1 MQHAK
6 IVGGA
11 EAQTMI
17 PWQVALLS
25 DNFQFC
31 GGTILDSCT
40 ILSAAHCGIN
50 KAHKIR
56 AGSKNRKNGGQVRS
70 IIRIISNNDLPY
82 NDITSDNDWV
92 ILKLSSPLELNDN
105 VFPACLPE
113 ADYLDIS
120 STEEACFTSGWG
132 TLASGMIRIIIF
144 I

>member
-56 AGSKNRKNGGQVRS
+56 AGSKNRKNGGQVINHIFDLGDPIIYFFDGRS
-70 IIRIISNNDLPY
+70 
-82 NDITSDNDWV
+82 
-92 ILKLSSPLELNDN
+92 LSRRKQSFLI
-105 VFPACLPE
+105 
-113 ADYLDIS
+113 YK
-120 STEEACFTSGWG
+120 
-132 TLASGMIRIIIF
+132 
-144 I
+144 